1 MNIADSIETLQREMW
16 KQFCQEENILAP
28 GTTDI
33 AEILVTGH
41 VMRITF
47 FDLTNIRLNSMLGIV
62 VRFQLDSGQYSLIE
76 GLYDGDPPRLWKKV
90 YTTRKGHVYYFQH
103 PCMTSHVSRD

>member
-47 FDLTNIRLNSMLGIV
+47 
-62 VRFQLDSGQYSLIE
+62 LI
-76 GLYDGDPPRLWKKV
+76 
-90 YTTRKGHVYYFQH
+90 
-103 PCMTSHVSRD
+103 